1 MTPQTL
7 RILIAVALFVHGI
20 GHTLGFFKPARS
32 WILPAVGAPAL
43 RLTANI
49 LWGLATVGFLLS
61 LLAFLGIILPAQWWR
76 PLAVIFALVSLLGLV
91 LFFEN
96 WPAFNAIGAFGFN
109 IAVLV
114 ALLWLHW
121 PPLDMFGR

>member
-1 MTPQTL
+1 M
-7 RILIAVALFVHGI
+7 
-20 GHTLGFFKPARS
+20 
-32 WILPAVGAPAL
+32 

-49 LWGLATVGFLLS
+49 LWSLATVGFLLS

-91 LFFEN
+91 LFLGN
-96 WPAFNAIGAFGFN
+96 WPAFNTVGAIGFN
-109 IAVLV
+109 LAVLV

-121 PPLDMFGR
+121 PPVELFGR